1 MKRRIILLLLLLAGC
16 SRSTPSPGPAIS
28 FDEASGVITINPAVD
43 AKRKISYGFPLGSV
57 TVETLGHKEGELLF
71 EYTHEVE
78 GGYTVYLCRVPVTD
92 QPVTIELPKGGDT
105 EPKTSFDLEDSK
117 FVREGSVFFD

>member
-16 SRSTPSPGPAIS
+16 SRSIPSTGPAIS

-43 AKRKISYGFPLGSV
+43 SMQKISYGFPLGSV
-57 TVETLGHKEGELLF
+57 TVETLGHKEDELLF

-92 QPVTIELPKGGDT
+92 QPVTIQLPKGGDT
-105 EPKTSFDLEDSK
+105 EPRTSFDLEDCEL
-117 FVREGSVFFD
+117 VRRGSVFFD

>member
-16 SRSTPSPGPAIS
+16 SGSIPSTGPAIS

-43 AKRKISYGFPLGSV
+43 SKRKVGYGFPLGSV
-57 TVETLGHKEGELLF
+57 TVETLGHKEGVLLF

-78 GGYTVYLCRVPVTD
+78 GGYTVYLCRVPVTE
-92 QPVTIELPKGGDT
+92 PLVTIRLPKGGDT
-105 EPKTSFDLEDSK
+105 EPETSFDLEDCEL
-117 FVREGSVFFD
+117 VRRGSVFFD

>member
-16 SRSTPSPGPAIS
+16 SRSIPSTGPAIS

-43 AKRKISYGFPLGSV
+43 SKRKISYGFPLGSV

-78 GGYTVYLCRVPVTD
+78 GGYTVYLCRVPVSG
-92 QPVTIELPKGGDT
+92 QLVTIRLPKGGDT
-105 EPKTSFDLEDSK
+105 EPETSFDLEDCE
-117 FVREGSVFFD
+117 FVRRGSVFFD